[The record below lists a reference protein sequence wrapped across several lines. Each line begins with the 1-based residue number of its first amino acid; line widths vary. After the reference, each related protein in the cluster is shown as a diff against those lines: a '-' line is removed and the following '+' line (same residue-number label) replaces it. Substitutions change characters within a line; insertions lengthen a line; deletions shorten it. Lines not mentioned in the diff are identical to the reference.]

1 MKKQRVVRNDQN
13 LSCRDIIV
21 GFLHRSILG
30 PLLFLININNLSD
43 GLESNLKLFA
53 DDTLLFAT
61 VHNINK
67 ARNELSN
74 ELTKSTKWV
83 HQCKMSFNP
92 DISNKAH

>member
-43 GLESNLKLFA
+43 GLQSNLKLFP

-67 ARNELSN
+67 ARSELSN

-92 DISNKAH
+92 DISKKAH

>member
-1 MKKQRVVRNDQN
+1 MIKICPAV
-13 LSCRDIIV
+13 IF
-21 GFLHRSILG
+21 FLVFCKDLFLAL
-30 PLLFLININNLSD
+30 LLFLININNLSD
-43 GLESNLKLFA
+43 GLQSNLKLFA
-53 DDTLLFAT
+53 DDALLFAT